1 MVVKYLSI
9 YYIPVAILIDEV
21 LAWNKQIDVVCTM
34 LARANGLLLNLC
46 HFVPKKIVY
55 QYISFYFTLMFY
67 MVFWFGPT
75 QQPNIIVI
83 GQWAAVSTF

>member
-1 MVVKYLSI
+1 MVVKYISI
-9 YYIPVAILIDEV
+9 YYIAILIDEV
-21 LAWNKQIDVVCTM
+21 LAWNKQIDVVCTK

-75 QQPNIIVI
+75 RPSVIVI
-83 GQWAAVSTF
+83 GQCWWAAVSTF